1 LPNRIVVAYSGTLNS
16 SIAVAWLK
24 ERHGGE
30 VIAVTLDVGQG
41 RELSQIRERAIAA
54 GANRCHV
61 LDVREEFIRDF
72 ALRTLQA
79 DALHEQPLPIALSRP
94 LIAQKLLQMAQMEG
108 AGAVA
113 HGCAEGAD
121 RIRIETAVRA
131 IQPEIELIA
140 PLPASRMSRDES
152 LDYAKERRLP
162 GLAASIDGYEVRQNL
177 WGRTIR
183 HTGSDNAQPE
193 APETFYVRTK
203 SPATAPE
210 SGASVEIDW
219 DNGVPVSINGVGML
233 LTELVDSLDLIAG
246 GHGVGRFEYTETDSD
261 TATAH
266 PERSR
271 AAGVFGEAPAATVLH
286 VAHRDLERRVTPDSL
301 QRLKR
306 PLSKAYV
313 GLINDGSWFSPAR
326 SAIDAFASNIQTRV
340 SGTVRVKLAR
350 GVCQVVERRPAA
362 AVREPLTDGALP
374 GSGPVWASAPG
385 ERPPSHTATE

>member
-1 LPNRIVVAYSGTLNS
+1 MPNRIVVAYSGTLNS

-41 RELSQIRERAIAA
+41 RELSQIRERAMAA

-61 LDVREEFIRDF
+61 LDVREEFIRGF

-79 DALHEQPLPIALSRP
+79 DALLEPPLPIALSRP
-94 LIAQKLLQMAQMEG
+94 LIAQKLVQMAQMEG

-121 RIRIETAVRA
+121 QIRIETAVRA

-140 PLPASRMSRDES
+140 PLPASQMSRDES
-152 LDYAKERRLP
+152 IEYARERRLP

-177 WGRTIR
+177 WGRTITR
-183 HTGSDNAQPE
+183 TGSDNPQPE
-193 APETFYVRTK
+193 VPETFYVRTK
-203 SPATAPE
+203 SPAAAPE

-246 GHGVGRFEYTETDSD
+246 GHGVGRFEYTEADSAGD
-261 TATAH
+261 AMAH
-266 PERSR
+266 PARSR
-271 AAGVFGEAPAATVLH
+271 GAGVFGEAPAATVLH
-286 VAHRDLERRVTPDSL
+286 VAHRDLERRVTPDNL

-313 GLINDGSWFSPAR
+313 GLINDGTWFSPAR

-350 GVCQVVERRPAA
+350 GVCQVVDRRPAA
-362 AVREPLTDGALP
+362 AAREPADGTLP

-385 ERPPSHTATE
+385 EALPLLR